1 MRPHTQIIPD
11 DVEILRAGAV
21 FVEDKN
27 ELDYLWYDLRE
38 EIGGMP
44 DELAEDRRIKR
55 QGKRGKVY
63 EHYKVVRLFQL
74 RGLPVET
81 RRDSAV
87 LQRMQEVLWGLYKVS
102 ARIDFIHLAAGI
114 FKPATVGIVQM
125 YGVSCMDSDL
135 DTAASNSALGFEAL
149 RSNLRGVFPQIRLRG
164 LDAEMVTWI
173 NQAFVNFRYATS
185 TVGHPDPRE
194 EDSEHTSKNSK
205 SQTAGKQHS
214 KSSLS
219 EHQNEKFFRAMAAG
233 NHEFLWTV
241 IATPV
246 PEAEIG
252 RLLVAVSDDASAWKS
267 KQEGVKAIS
276 LNLALPMML
285 SQGVAHT
292 AQTGYA
298 QAFARSHQVGVGQQL
313 GSSHMVGSADS
324 VGKAHSTMSSH
335 SLGVADGT
343 NWGHATSV
351 STTDTTGSSHGHGVQ
366 DAIGHAH
373 TTSHSVTN
381 SSGESTSSGSSSG
394 GGSSNTSNWG
404 ANFGNSVGGSQGNSN
419 TDNKSFSAFG
429 LANAGD
435 AQAQNSGTNWG
446 TNNGFSFGGSSTVSG
461 FGSTSF
467 GQTVS
472 SGTAV

>member
-1 MRPHTQIIPD
+1 MRPHTQSIPD

-38 EIGGMP
+38 EVSHSDKP
-44 DELAEDRRIKR
+44 
-55 QGKRGKVY
+55 GKVY

-114 FKPATVGIVQM
+114 FKPSTVGIVQM
-125 YGVSCMDSDL
+125 YGVSCIDSDL
-135 DTAASNSALGFEAL
+135 DAAAANSALGFEAL

-285 SQGVAHT
+285 SQGVAHM

-298 QAFARSHQVGVGQQL
+298 QAFAKSHQVGVGQQL

-351 STTDTTGSSHGHGVQ
+351 STTDATGTSHGHGVQ